1 LTTPEGTPSRHKT
14 RHIPFSARSHY
25 PGGERNVPPPDQIGG
40 GTEVGTD
47 GTHRSAVH
55 RHLQMS
61 IHKVAA
67 NHHGCPLERRRQ
79 TIHRVFT
86 AIRMQ
91 SDKTTPAVLTKGLM
105 TQRCRSTGHAGDPY
119 KQAAMPVKQEVAA

>member
-1 LTTPEGTPSRHKT
+1 
-14 RHIPFSARSHY
+14 
-25 PGGERNVPPPDQIGG
+25 
-40 GTEVGTD
+40 
-47 GTHRSAVH
+47 
-55 RHLQMS
+55 MS